1 MYGAYLRHSCAFIVT
16 FLVVEQK
23 VSSTFI
29 FKRNVYMPLLSCEES
44 INNAPIIK
52 LSNGEQCIP
61 QHYFRYKHTLN
72 SVQEIVCDINYCP
85 RYPVF
90 VCQQGDNIYIK
101 IGIVGR
107 DNYAKNTLIPQ
118 QKIVYGRKWR
128 IEPELPTSEIIQTI
142 FLAIK
147 KAREHEIRELFR
159 LSTNGKLSTPF
170 NNHHDLPLMAKH
182 STLLQIEPSEGD
194 IANYQILL
202 QGLLNLVRYDNAAL
216 AFKNIEQRNNGQW
229 LIDIKIVPS
238 QLTTLPE
245 LEDIEITLLISVL
258 SVNEIYLNL
267 MDEFIGLSD
276 QHINE
281 NFSYKG
287 FKRFSKAVSI
297 VGLAKLLSQTRG
309 ESEDVIAFE
318 SCFKMH
324 NDEIDKTR
332 VPTLD
337 ESVLSNKIKSS
348 LIKFGELTGIVPIE
362 AL

>member
-1 MYGAYLRHSCAFIVT
+1 MT
-16 FLVVEQK
+16 
-23 VSSTFI
+23 
-29 FKRNVYMPLLSCEES
+29 LLSCEES

-61 QHYFRYKHTLN
+61 QHYFRYKHTLS

-90 VCQQGDNIYIK
+90 VCQQGGNIYIQ

-107 DNYAKNTLIPQ
+107 DNYAKNTLISQ

-202 QGLLNLVRYDNAAL
+202 QGLLNLVRYDNAEL

-245 LEDIEITLLISVL
+245 LEDIEITLLVRAL
-258 SVNEIYLNL
+258 SVNEIYLKL
-267 MDEFIGLSD
+267 MDEFIYLSD
-276 QHINE
+276 QHVNE
-281 NFSYKG
+281 NFSYQS
-287 FKRFSKAVSI
+287 FKRFSQEVSV

-309 ESEDVIAFE
+309 YSEEVIAFE
-318 SCFKMH
+318 NDFQMH

-332 VPTLD
+332 VPILDQSTL
-337 ESVLSNKIKSS
+337 SQKIKTS
-348 LIKFGELTGIVPIE
+348 LTKFG
-362 AL
+362 ALAGMIPHESL